1 MIEKGYYIK
10 ARKIQDSEIAH
21 APPHVREIW
30 DYFLREANH
39 QEVKKYGKTIQRG
52 QLIRTYGDI
61 IEALHWM
68 VGWRKMSYSKSD
80 CETAMKWLKKR
91 AMVLTEKTTRGM
103 VVTVCNYDTYQD
115 PKHYENH
122 KEGYSKPTGEPQT
135 DDTINK
141 NGRKKEKKVN
151 ICSQKPARPR
161 NVLWDKVCNLWGLNP
176 VTPNEVSLMGKICRD
191 LKLKEATPELIES
204 KKKIYQTKFPEWAC
218 TPSAVVKN
226 WDLLVVEKTKSIRN
240 PF

>member
-1 MIEKGYYIK
+1 MVIENGYYIK

-122 KEGYSKPTGEPQT
+122 KDVCSKPTREPQT

-141 NGRKKEKKVN
+141 NGRIKELKKG
-151 ICSQKPARPR
+151 IIP
-161 NVLWDKVCNLWGLNP
+161 
-176 VTPNEVSLMGKICRD
+176 
-191 LKLKEATPELIES
+191 
-204 KKKIYQTKFPEWAC
+204 KKKHPFSNSPYYDFNVFKEPLLKKGWSIEKIKVYYEKAEGYSKANGGRYLDWLAAIQNWERSETKTQTPTKPLIVMDKIY
-218 TPSAVVKN
+218 
-226 WDLLVVEKTKSIRN
+226 R
-240 PF
+240 

>member
-1 MIEKGYYIK
+1 MIGKGYYIK

-80 CETAMKWLKKR
+80 CETAMKYLKKR

-122 KEGYSKPTGEPQT
+122 KESYSKPTGEPQS

-141 NGRKKEKKVN
+141 NGRKKELKKVFIKPTLEEITQYCKERKN
-151 ICSQKPARPR
+151 AVNPQKWLDHYTSNGWMVGR
-161 NVLWDKVCNLWGLNP
+161 NPMKDWK
-176 VTPNEVSLMGKICRD
+176 
-191 LKLKEATPELIES
+191 
-204 KKKIYQTKFPEWAC
+204 
-218 TPSAVVKN
+218 SAVRTWETNKFNNGGEMSSEERGAEVAR
-226 WDLLVVEKTKSIRN
+226 LLAESRG
-240 PF
+240 